1 MSKTMVNAQ
10 ANARGENNAMQPC
23 SPEGK
28 PEKDRHARLK
38 EYRNWTDCTKVHPR
52 EECNTVKSLSEVLKD
67 HVQRC

>member
-10 ANARGENNAMQPC
+10 ANARGNNAMQPC

-38 EYRNWTDCTKVHPR
+38 EYKNRTHCTKVHPR